1 MVVLMVIGAGVDAG
15 GGLML
20 TIDTLVTYSVV
31 SLGDAVTVL
40 VNFSVIG
47 GEVLVTTT
55 VTGAWSGPELDPV
68 SDPDP
73 DPDPVPE
80 PEPDPE
86 PEPEP
91 EPEPLPPS
99 MGTTE

>member
-1 MVVLMVIGAGVDAG
+1 
-15 GGLML
+15 ML
-20 TIDTLVTYSVV
+20 TMETLVTYSVV

-55 VTGAWSGPELDPV
+55 VTGVWPEDSDPDPV

-73 DPDPVPE
+73 EPDPE
-80 PEPDPE
+80 PDPDPE
-86 PEPEP
+86 PEPES
-91 EPEPLPPS
+91 EPPDPLPPS

>member
-1 MVVLMVIGAGVDAG
+1 MMTGGGVEAG
-15 GGLML
+15 GLIL
-20 TIDTLVTYSVV
+20 TMETLVTYSVV
-31 SLGDAVTVL
+31 SFADAVTVL

-47 GEVLVTTT
+47 GDVLVITT
-55 VTGAWSGPELDPV
+55 VTGASPEPPSDPDPV

-73 DPDPVPE
+73 ESEPE

-86 PEPEP
+86 PESEP
-91 EPEPLPPS
+91 SAPLPPS